1 MKNSFIVF
9 EGIDGSGKT
18 TLVNYLKS
26 KLPDESFFFTKEPL
40 GSDIG
45 LSIKNILYYATQN
58 NDSMS
63 QMLAFALDR
72 SYHIKQ
78 VVLPKLTEGFSVV
91 SDRFV
96 YSSLAYQG
104 LFINRD
110 LIQSIFSMTNY
121 GVDADVIFFC
131 DIDPQVALTRMKAR
145 KDNNF
150 LDSVYESKLY
160 QLRDAYRTV
169 FSDKKNVITL
179 EMNQNVEEIGKTVLS
194 YILS

>member
-1 MKNSFIVF
+1 MRNSFIVF

-18 TLVNYLKS
+18 TLVNFLKS
-26 KLPDESFFFTKEPL
+26 KLSDGKFFFTKEPL
-40 GSDIG
+40 GSDIS
-45 LSIKNILYYATQN
+45 LSIKDILCHATQN
-58 NDSMS
+58 NDVVS
-63 QMLAFALDR
+63 QVLAFALDR

-78 VVLPKLTEGFSVV
+78 VVMPKLAEGLSVV

-104 LFINRD
+104 MLINRN
-110 LIQSIFSMTNY
+110 LIQSIFSMTNH
-121 GVDADVIFFC
+121 GVDADIIFFC
-131 DIDPQVALTRMKAR
+131 DIDPQVALSRMKAR

-160 QLRDAYRTV
+160 QLRDGYRTV
-169 FSDKKNVITL
+169 FFDKKNVITL

>member
-1 MKNSFIVF
+1 MGNSFIVF

-26 KLPDESFFFTKEPL
+26 KLTDKSFFFTKEPL
-40 GSDIG
+40 GSDIAV
-45 LSIKNILYYATQN
+45 SVKEILYYTTQH
-58 NDSMS
+58 NDAIS

-72 SYHIKQ
+72 SCHIKQ
-78 VVLPKLTEGFSVV
+78 VVLPKLAAGMSVI

-104 LFINRD
+104 MIIDRNI
-110 LIQSIFSMTNY
+110 IQSIFSMTNY
-121 GVDADVIFFC
+121 GLDADVIFFC
-131 DIDPQVALTRMKAR
+131 DIDPHIALLRMKTR

-150 LDSVYESKLY
+150 LDSAYESKLY

-169 FSDKKNVITL
+169 FCNKKNVITL
-179 EMNQNVEEIGKTVLS
+179 DMSQSVEEIGDIVLTH
-194 YILS
+194 IL